1 MSTRTKVIAFIAGLV
16 VIFAAALGIGKL
28 VGEPSEPE
36 QHGEH
41 DMAAMASAD
50 YGLQNT
56 KSGYT
61 LATLASPSAANTP
74 GALTFTITG
83 PDGKPVTTFETAH
96 DKQLHLIVVRSD
108 TAQYRHVHPTMAAD
122 GTWSIDWT
130 WPTGGNYRV
139 FADFEPTGG
148 PGGLVLSSA
157 VSVGG
162 TIEQRPLPAPS
173 RTFEVDGYTVSLD
186 GDLTVDGGTL
196 GFTVTRD
203 GQPVTDLQP
212 YLGANGHLVALRVE
226 DLAYLHVH
234 PENASSPG
242 PTVQFHAQAPTAA
255 GYRLFFDFKH
265 GDVVRTAEFT
275 IDAHGEH
282 HP

>member
-1 MSTRTKVIAFIAGLV
+1 MSTSTKVIAFVAGLV
-16 VIFAAALGIGKL
+16 VVFAAALGIGKV
-28 VGEPSEPE
+28 VGGPTEPSESK
-36 QHGEH
+36 QHGDH
-41 DMAAMASAD
+41 DMAGMATPD
-50 YGLQNT
+50 YGLQST
-56 KSGYT
+56 ESGYT
-61 LATLASPSAANTP
+61 LAGLSSPSAANAP

-83 PDGKPVTTFETAH
+83 SDGKPVTAFDTEH

-108 TAQYRHVHPTMAAD
+108 TAQYRHVHPTMSAD
-122 GTWSIDWT
+122 GIWSIDWT

-148 PGGLVLSSA
+148 PGRLTLSSA

-162 TIEQRPLPAPS
+162 TFEHRPLPAPS
-173 RTFEVDGYTVSLD
+173 RTFEVDGYTVTLE
-186 GDLTVDGGTL
+186 GDLTVAGGTL

-212 YLGANGHLVALRVE
+212 YLGANGHLVALRAT

-242 PTVQFHAQAPTAA
+242 PTVQFHAEAPSAA
-255 GYRLFFDFKH
+255 SYRLFFDFKH

-275 IDAHGEH
+275 VTA
-282 HP
+282 

>member
-1 MSTRTKVIAFIAGLV
+1 MSTSTKVIAFVAGLV
-16 VIFAAALGIGKL
+16 VVFAAALGIGKL

-41 DMAAMASAD
+41 DMASMSAAD
-50 YGLQNT
+50 YGLQDA

-61 LATLASPSAANTP
+61 LARLSSPSAANTL
-74 GALTFTITG
+74 GALTFSIAG
-83 PDGKPVTTFETAH
+83 PDGKPVTGFDTAH
-96 DKQLHLIVVRSD
+96 GKQLHLIVVRSD
-108 TAQYRHVHPTMAAD
+108 TAQYRHVHPTMGAD
-122 GTWSIDWT
+122 GTWSIDWS

-139 FADFEPTGG
+139 FADFTPTGG
-148 PGGLVLSSA
+148 PALTLSSV

-162 TIEQRPLPAPS
+162 TFDQRPLPAPS

-186 GDLTVDGGTL
+186 GDLTVTGGTV

-212 YLGANGHLVALRVE
+212 YLGANGHLVALRVD

-234 PENASSPG
+234 PENAGSPG
-242 PTVQFHAQAPTAA
+242 PTVQFHAEAPTAA
-255 GYRLFFDFKH
+255 SYRLFFDFKH

-275 IDAHGEH
+275 VNA
-282 HP
+282 